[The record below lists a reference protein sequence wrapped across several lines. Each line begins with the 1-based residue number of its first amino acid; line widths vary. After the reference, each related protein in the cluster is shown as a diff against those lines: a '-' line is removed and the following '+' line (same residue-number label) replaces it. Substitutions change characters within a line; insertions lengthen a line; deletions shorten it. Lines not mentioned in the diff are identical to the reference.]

1 MGKRVILD
9 LHNAMCLRDVTHH
22 GIILQSL
29 QAGSN
34 AAVDGNN
41 VPTVAAIVASINSS
55 SPGPPTSPEP
65 QVHTAGLEK
74 AQNGVHSTRPVVRGQ
89 HVPVPRG
96 RGRGA
101 TRTKGPLQLGRSKS
115 ETDEGGWTGAG
126 FDVED
131 PASWPVITL
140 WMYQPVTLDY
150 LPTGTLPLYTRSGDW
165 PFIVIECLRVRNV
178 NIDIVYMALFSLD

>member
-1 MGKRVILD
+1 MDKRVILD

-131 PASWPVITL
+131 PAS
-140 WMYQPVTLDY
+140 
-150 LPTGTLPLYTRSGDW
+150 
-165 PFIVIECLRVRNV
+165 
-178 NIDIVYMALFSLD
+178 